1 MYRDAEF
8 SALQGKTIHKV
19 LGLENYSE
27 EVTFYM
33 TNGQVFRM
41 AHYQD

>member
-1 MYRDAEF
+1 MVRNAEF
-8 SALQGKTIHKV
+8 SELQGKTIQKV
-19 LGLENYSE
+19 LGLRDYSE